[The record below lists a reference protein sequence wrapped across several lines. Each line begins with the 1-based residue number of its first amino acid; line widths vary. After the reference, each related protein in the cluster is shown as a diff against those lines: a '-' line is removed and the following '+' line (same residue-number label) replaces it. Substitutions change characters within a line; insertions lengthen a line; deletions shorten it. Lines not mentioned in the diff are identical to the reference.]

1 MKKKILCAILGGMSG
16 TAFSQTNVTIYGSL
30 DVSGQGYS
38 QTSIKNPAG
47 SQYGGNTF
55 NLVNNTS
62 FMGFKGAEDLG
73 NGLKGIFQAETNLN
87 MTGAPGTAVSVQ
99 TTSSVMANVRDSYV
113 GLSGGYGEIRAGYMS
128 TPVRMAV
135 TMADVIPGGTGP
147 SDITKQMGSIRLG
160 VPIGSTQ
167 YSTVVRATGIMYSM
181 PTRYGFDG
189 SIMYTGSNNNGTT
202 NTTPATNCTTA
213 NAEQSACSITPESAF
228 GFNLGW
234 TGYGLNVK
242 GAFQQAN
249 NNTTPVPG
257 TNINNYGDYTTYL
270 VSSAYTGVPGL
281 KLSGLFIRNTL
292 GTNGL
297 TLATPNGV
305 GKLTNNQLWLGV
317 SYRMG
322 NWEPRV
328 SGSWTSDLNGSAVQ
342 QLGSRQWTIN
352 TGYHFSKRT
361 QVYGV
366 ISNLNNSANQTYTFG
381 LQTSQLGTS
390 GVTSGSNLF
399 TYGIGMRT
407 NF

>member
-1 MKKKILCAILGGMSG
+1 MSKKILCVLIGGLSSA
-16 TAFSQTNVTIYGSL
+16 AFAQTNVTIYGAL

-62 FMGFKGAEDLG
+62 YMGFKGVEDLG
-73 NGLKGIFQAETNLN
+73 NGVKGLFQIESNLN
-87 MTGAPGTAVSVQ
+87 MTGAPGTGVSYG
-99 TTSSVMANVRDSYV
+99 TGSSVFGSVRDSFV
-113 GLSGGYGEIRAGYMS
+113 GIDSKYGVIRGGYMS

-160 VPIGSTQ
+160 APIGSTQ
-167 YSTVVRATGIMYSM
+167 YSSVVRATGIVYSM

-202 NTTPATNCTTA
+202 NTTPAANCTTPS
-213 NAEQSACSITPESAF
+213 AETSACSVTPESAF
-228 GFNLGW
+228 GFNLAW
-234 TGYGLNVK
+234 TGYGVNIN

-249 NNTTPVPG
+249 NNTTPIPG
-257 TNINNYGDYTTYL
+257 TNVSNYGDYTTYL
-270 VSSAYTGVPGL
+270 VSSAYTGIVGL
-281 KLSGLFIRNTL
+281 KLSALYVRNTL
-292 GTNGL
+292 GTNGV
-297 TLATPNGV
+297 TLATPTGA
-305 GKLTNNQLWLGV
+305 GKLSNNQLWTGI

-322 NWEPRV
+322 NWEPRI
-328 SGSWTSDLNGSAVQ
+328 SASWSSDVNGSAVQ
-342 QLGSRQWTIN
+342 QLGSRQWTLN
-352 TGYHFSKRT
+352 LGHHLSKRT

-399 TYGIGMRT
+399 TYGLGLRT
-407 NF
+407 TF